1 MLAAMTDSPPEQP
14 PITREETAGLPA
26 AIAADLLEAGACLA
40 FGAHRAAALL
50 GRRAVEQVVVM
61 RRVPLEMK
69 TLHQKLVWLLQAGHL
84 PRNLAGHARTVGDVG
99 TAAAHGGEAL
109 SRVEA
114 HAMVVSSLAVARG
127 VLAPG
132 D

>member
-1 MLAAMTDSPPEQP
+1 MLAGMTQPPPEEP
-14 PITREETAGLPA
+14 LVTVEKTAGLPGP
-26 AIAADLLEAGACLA
+26 IATDLLEAAACLT

-69 TLHQKLVWLLQAGHL
+69 TLHQKMVWLLQAGHL
-84 PRNLAGHARTVGDVG
+84 PRHLAGHARTVGDSG

-109 SRVEA
+109 SRDEA

-127 VLAPG
+127 VLVPG
-132 D
+132 A

>member
-1 MLAAMTDSPPEQP
+1 MLAGMTESPPEEP
-14 PITREETAGLPA
+14 PITLEEMSGLPGP
-26 AIAADLLEAGACLA
+26 IATDLLEAGACLT
-40 FGAHRAAALL
+40 FGAYRAAALL
-50 GRRAVEQVVVM
+50 GRRAVEQGVVM

-69 TLHQKLVWLLQAGHL
+69 TLHQKLVWLLQGGHL
-84 PRNLAGHARTVGDVG
+84 PRHLAGHARIVGDVG

-109 SRVEA
+109 SREEA

>member
-1 MLAAMTDSPPEQP
+1 MTQPPPEEP
-14 PITREETAGLPA
+14 LATVEDTAGLPGP
-26 AIAADLLEAGACLA
+26 IATDLLEAAACLA

-69 TLHQKLVWLLQAGHL
+69 TLHQKLVWLVQAGHL
-84 PRNLAGHARTVGDVG
+84 PRHLAGHARTVGDIG

-109 SRVEA
+109 SRDEA

-127 VLAPG
+127 VLVAG